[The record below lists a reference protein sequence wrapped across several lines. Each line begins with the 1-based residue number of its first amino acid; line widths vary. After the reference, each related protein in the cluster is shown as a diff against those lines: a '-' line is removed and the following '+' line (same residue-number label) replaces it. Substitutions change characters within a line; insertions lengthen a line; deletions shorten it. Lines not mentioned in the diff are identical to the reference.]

1 MPARSLPPPRAEP
14 SRNHPLAERVY
25 SSGRRIRPGAIQIF
39 TFHAPRGRIQ
49 LGLRSKL
56 YIAWLA
62 TILVAV
68 VATTIAVRISF
79 VSGFLGY
86 LNEQEIERIQ
96 SMLPLL
102 AAAYEENGDW
112 DFLRE
117 DRLAWLELLRGAPA
131 GARPRDELWRLRA
144 PAPFRG
150 PFPMSES
157 DLTGL
162 NLRVTLLDEQHRF
175 VIGNPRLSADVP
187 TRPVMVKG
195 KVVGWLVVL
204 PFQRVTTGAAIH
216 LQDRQLVSVWII
228 GLGAVL
234 LAALAAVLLTH
245 RLLRPIRRIAQ
256 ATHRLAAGQYA
267 TRLRAAS
274 QDEIG
279 RLAND
284 FNRLAFALERNERM
298 RRAFMADVSHELRTP
313 LTVLRGEL
321 EAYEDGVR
329 LLTPESVTSLQTEV
343 TTLSKLVNDL
353 YELSLADI
361 GALAYRMADV
371 DIAAVLRL
379 RLRGF
384 HERLAERSIRVESD
398 IHEAELIVNADA
410 TRIQQL
416 FSNLMENSIRYTNA
430 GGRWRVACH
439 REDTRVLIDLQDSE
453 PGVPAE
459 LLTRLFERF
468 YRVDASRNRQS
479 GGAGLGLAICK
490 SIVEAHGGT
499 ITARESPLGGLWIR
513 VALPTAR

>member
-1 MPARSLPPPRAEP
+1 M
-14 SRNHPLAERVY
+14 
-25 SSGRRIRPGAIQIF
+25 
-39 TFHAPRGRIQ
+39 Q

-56 YIAWLA
+56 FFALLA

-102 AAAYEENGDW
+102 AAAYEQNGDW
-112 DFLRE
+112 NFLRE
-117 DRLAWLELLRGAPA
+117 APFAWLELVRGSPA
-131 GARPRDELWRLRA
+131 GARPRDGLGRFRGL
-144 PAPFRG
+144 PPFRG
-150 PFPMSES
+150 PFPISES
-157 DLTGL
+157 DLTGV
-162 NLRVTLLDEQHRF
+162 NLRVTLLDAQHRF

-187 TRPVMVKG
+187 TRPIIVNG
-195 KVVGWLVVL
+195 KVVGWLAVL

-216 LQDRQLVSVWII
+216 LQDRQLASVWII
-228 GLGAVL
+228 GVGAVL

-245 RLLRPIRRIAQ
+245 RLLRPIRRIAE
-256 ATHRLAAGQYA
+256 ATHRLAAGHYA
-267 TRLRAAS
+267 TRLTAAS
-274 QDEIG
+274 HDEIG

-321 EAYEDGVR
+321 EAFEDGVR
-329 LLTPESVTSLQTEV
+329 ILTQEGVKSLQTEV
-343 TTLSKLVNDL
+343 TTLGKLVNDL

-384 HERLAERSIRVESD
+384 HERLAERRISVESD
-398 IHEAELIVNADA
+398 VQAAELIVNADA

-416 FSNLMENSIRYTNA
+416 FSNLMENSIRYTNG
-430 GGRWRVACH
+430 GGRWHVACR

-513 VALPTAR
+513 VALPTAK

>member
-1 MPARSLPPPRAEP
+1 MK
-14 SRNHPLAERVY
+14 
-25 SSGRRIRPGAIQIF
+25 
-39 TFHAPRGRIQ
+39 

-56 YIAWLA
+56 FLALLA

-68 VATTIAVRISF
+68 VATTIAIRISF
-79 VSGFLGY
+79 ISGFLGY

-112 DFLRE
+112 NFLRD
-117 DRLAWLELLRGAPA
+117 DRIAWLELLRGTPA
-131 GARPRDELWRLRA
+131 GARPRGELWRFRGL
-144 PAPFRG
+144 PPSRG
-150 PFPMSES
+150 PFPISES
-157 DLTGL
+157 DLTGV

-175 VIGNPRLSADVP
+175 VIGNPQLSADVP
-187 TRPVMVKG
+187 TRPVIVNG
-195 KVVGWLVVL
+195 KLVGWLGVL

-216 LQDRQLVSVWII
+216 LQDRQLESVWII
-228 GLGAVL
+228 GVGAVL
-234 LAALAAVLLTH
+234 LAALAAILLTH
-245 RLLRPIRRIAQ
+245 RLLRPIRRITE

-274 QDEIG
+274 HDEIG

-284 FNRLAFALERNERM
+284 FNRLALALERNERM

-321 EAYEDGVR
+321 EAFEDGVR
-329 LLTPESVTSLQTEV
+329 PLTPESLKSLQTEV

-371 DIAAVLRL
+371 DIAAALRL

-384 HERLAERSIRVESD
+384 HERLAERRISVESNV
-398 IHEAELIVNADA
+398 HEAELIVNADA

-430 GGRWRVACH
+430 GGRWHVACR

-513 VALPTAR
+513 VALPTAK

>member
-1 MPARSLPPPRAEP
+1 
-14 SRNHPLAERVY
+14 
-25 SSGRRIRPGAIQIF
+25 
-39 TFHAPRGRIQ
+39 
-49 LGLRSKL
+49 
-56 YIAWLA
+56 
-62 TILVAV
+62 
-68 VATTIAVRISF
+68 
-79 VSGFLGY
+79 
-86 LNEQEIERIQ
+86 
-96 SMLPLL
+96 
-102 AAAYEENGDW
+102 
-112 DFLRE
+112 
-117 DRLAWLELLRGAPA
+117 
-131 GARPRDELWRLRA
+131 
-144 PAPFRG
+144 
-150 PFPMSES
+150 
-157 DLTGL
+157 
-162 NLRVTLLDEQHRF
+162 
-175 VIGNPRLSADVP
+175 
-187 TRPVMVKG
+187 
-195 KVVGWLVVL
+195 
-204 PFQRVTTGAAIH
+204 
-216 LQDRQLVSVWII
+216 
-228 GLGAVL
+228 
-234 LAALAAVLLTH
+234 
-245 RLLRPIRRIAQ
+245 
-256 ATHRLAAGQYA
+256 
-267 TRLRAAS
+267 
-274 QDEIG
+274 
-279 RLAND
+279 
-284 FNRLAFALERNERM
+284 
-298 RRAFMADVSHELRTP
+298 MADVSHELRTP

-513 VALPTAR
+513 VALPTVR

>member
-1 MPARSLPPPRAEP
+1 
-14 SRNHPLAERVY
+14 
-25 SSGRRIRPGAIQIF
+25 
-39 TFHAPRGRIQ
+39 
-49 LGLRSKL
+49 
-56 YIAWLA
+56 
-62 TILVAV
+62 
-68 VATTIAVRISF
+68 
-79 VSGFLGY
+79 
-86 LNEQEIERIQ
+86 
-96 SMLPLL
+96 
-102 AAAYEENGDW
+102 
-112 DFLRE
+112 
-117 DRLAWLELLRGAPA
+117 
-131 GARPRDELWRLRA
+131 
-144 PAPFRG
+144 
-150 PFPMSES
+150 
-157 DLTGL
+157 
-162 NLRVTLLDEQHRF
+162 
-175 VIGNPRLSADVP
+175 
-187 TRPVMVKG
+187 
-195 KVVGWLVVL
+195 
-204 PFQRVTTGAAIH
+204 
-216 LQDRQLVSVWII
+216 
-228 GLGAVL
+228 VL

-329 LLTPESVTSLQTEV
+329 LLTAESVTSLQTEV

-513 VALPTAR
+513 VALPTVR